1 MSNKREK
8 QWVILGADFAE
19 INKFKERLTFI
30 KWSLKEGI
38 LCLLMLLDKWAF
50 LLMVSLLIL
59 LLQKI
64 WRVNLLRLLVI
75 SCHIKRLKVCSTEEI
90 LIVRA
95 RIQEPSFIVVV
106 SKYTG
111 SGRVSGYDCRLLV
124 DLR

>member
-30 KWSLKEGI
+30 KWSLEEGI

-64 WRVNLLRLLVI
+64 WRVNLL
-75 SCHIKRLKVCSTEEI
+75 
-90 LIVRA
+90 
-95 RIQEPSFIVVV
+95 
-106 SKYTG
+106 
-111 SGRVSGYDCRLLV
+111 
-124 DLR
+124 

>member
-19 INKFKERLTFI
+19 IHKFKERLTFI
-30 KWSLKEGI
+30 KWSLEEGI

-64 WRVNLLRLLVI
+64 WRVNLL
-75 SCHIKRLKVCSTEEI
+75 
-90 LIVRA
+90 
-95 RIQEPSFIVVV
+95 
-106 SKYTG
+106 
-111 SGRVSGYDCRLLV
+111 
-124 DLR
+124 